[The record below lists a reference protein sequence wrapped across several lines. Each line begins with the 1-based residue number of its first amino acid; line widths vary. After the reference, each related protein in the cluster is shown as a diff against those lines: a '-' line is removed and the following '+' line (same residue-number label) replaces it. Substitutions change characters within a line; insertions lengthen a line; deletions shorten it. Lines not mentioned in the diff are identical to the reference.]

1 MKDSRIGESLWFI
14 WDGDGYHKLYQD
26 STVYYTE
33 DQVDIDNE
41 LVRKAL
47 ASSMQRDGLVE
58 SLGMA
63 FYAIDRSTY
72 HYGYV
77 GTLDDEH
84 YHSVCTETGETYS
97 GDILENV
104 IPATWVE
111 VHEF

>member
-14 WDGDGYHKLYQD
+14 WDGDGYLPLYPGT
-26 STVYYTE
+26 TVYYTE

-47 ASSMQRDGLVE
+47 ASSLQRDGLVD

-63 FYAIDRSTY
+63 FYSLDRSTTV
-72 HYGYV
+72 HGYV
-77 GTLDDEH
+77 GTLDLEH
-84 YHSVCTETGETYS
+84 HRSACNADGITYAGEL
-97 GDILENV
+97 LENV